1 MTVKGVA
8 KLVACGLKNDMRN
21 FANFHASSRKSG
33 NLHFDPILLSKANKN
48 LNEKVQ
54 KSYVS
59 WHGRMMQSLKKNW
72 LLVQKM
78 TWGIWWILMRA
89 VGSLKIF
96 TLMCYFCRKYTML
109 EQKKVKGSY
118 VSYTEEWSK
127 RLRKTNFL
135 FWKMAWGIWRILTRA
150 VEGLKICT
158 LMGYFCQKM

>member
-1 MTVKGVA
+1 MD
-8 KLVACGLKNDMRN
+8 LDWL
-21 FANFHASSRKSG
+21 F
-33 NLHFDPILLSKANKN
+33 LSKVYKASD
-48 LNEKVQ
+48 EKVQ
-54 KSYVS
+54 KSYFSKHKIV
-59 WHGRMMQSLKKNW
+59 MQSLRKHW

-109 EQKKVKGSY
+109 EPKKVKGSY

-135 FWKMAWGIWRILTRA
+135 FWKMAWGIWWILTRA